1 MTNSLTI
8 KGVKDGLLIQIPDG
22 PWDQVQ
28 DSLMATVSEQSEF
41 LRGARLALQVDEREL
56 GAGDLGSLRTL
67 LADHDVTLWAVLSS
81 NEITHSASADLGL
94 ALSLRAQSNEESDQ
108 EASIDTDI
116 LGEEAILIRRTLRS
130 GHSIRYPGNVTVIG
144 DVNPGAE
151 IIAGGN
157 VIVWGRIRGV
167 VHAGATGD
175 EDALVC
181 ALDLAPTQL
190 RIAGQISVS
199 PSSKGKPRPEC
210 ARIKDEQLVAE
221 PWQVKREK

>member
-1 MTNSLTI
+1 MTNALTI

-22 PWDQVQ
+22 PWEQVQ
-28 DSLMATVSEQSEF
+28 ESLMATLSEQSDF

-56 GAGDLGSLRTL
+56 GAGDLGSLRTM
-67 LADHDVTLWAVLSS
+67 LAEHDVTLWAVLSS
-81 NEITHSASADLGL
+81 NEVTHSAGADLGL
-94 ALSLRAQSNEESDQ
+94 ALSLRSQGTDQ
-108 EASIDTDI
+108 ADREASIDTEI
-116 LGEEAILIRRTLRS
+116 LGEEAILIKRTLRS
-130 GHSIRYPGNVTVIG
+130 GHSIRHPGHVTIIG

-175 EDALVC
+175 EEALVC

-199 PSSKGKPRPEC
+199 PSRKGKPKPEC
-210 ARIKDEQLVAE
+210 ARIKDTQLIAE
-221 PWQVKREK
+221 PWRVKREN

>member
-28 DSLMATVSEQSEF
+28 ESLMATLSEQSDF

-67 LADHDVTLWAVLSS
+67 LSEHDVTLWAVLSS
-81 NEITHSASADLGL
+81 NEVTHSAGADLGL
-94 ALSLRAQSNEESDQ
+94 ALSLQPQSTEEVDQ
-108 EASIDTDI
+108 EASIDTEI
-116 LGEEAILIRRTLRS
+116 LGEEAVLIKRTLRS
-130 GHSIRYPGNVTVIG
+130 GHSIRHPGHVTVIG

-175 EDALVC
+175 EEALVC
-181 ALDLAPTQL
+181 ALDLTPTQL

-199 PSSKGKPRPEC
+199 PSRKGKARPEC
-210 ARIKDEQLVAE
+210 ARIKDAQLVAE